1 MKKIILIS
9 ILSIFSKFV
18 NAQEIKWM
26 SFNDAL
32 AEQKLNGKQI
42 LMMSTVK
49 DNNPFTLNYM
59 SKINS
64 NKNLFEFIS
73 EKYLAVKF
81 DVLGNEIVNFHG
93 ITYSNPKSEHTK
105 TKLSEDNRNQF
116 SKNVLK
122 NDICPSVYII
132 ETNGTISK
140 PIIGMT
146 ESNKLLEI
154 LKNN

>member
-9 ILSIFSKFV
+9 ILSIFSTFV

-26 SFNDAL
+26 SFNEAL
-32 AEQKLNGKQI
+32 AEQKFNGKQI
-42 LMMSTVK
+42 LMMSTIK

-59 SKINS
+59 SKMNS
-64 NKNLFEFIS
+64 NKFLFKFIC
-73 EKYLAVKF
+73 EKFIAVKF
-81 DVLGNEIVNFHG
+81 DVLGDEIINFHG

-116 SKNVLK
+116 SRNVLK
-122 NDICPSVYII
+122 NDICPSIYSIDA
-132 ETNGTISK
+132 NGTISK

-146 ESNKLLEI
+146 ESDKLLEI